1 MKFFSILLPVAL
13 LQVASAHYTF
23 PAISSGGQSSANW
36 QNVRQTANYQTTGP
50 ITNVASS
57 QMTCYELSPGRGAP
71 GTLAVTAGNTVSF
84 TSSPPIF
91 HPGPAIAY
99 LARVPSGQTAATW
112 NGQGAVWFKIWQDNA
127 SISSGGISWPNMN
140 AGSVSF
146 PLPRCLDNGEY
157 LVRFEHI
164 ALHSASS
171 SSGAQLYLSCGQ
183 IRVSGGSG
191 GYKPA
196 RLLSFPGAYN
206 ANDPGLLLN
215 IYYPVPTS
223 YTKAK
228 LECSSLQ
235 VPRDYTAPKSK
246 ERVTIEL
253 VRAKAKKQPSRG
265 SILYNPGGPGLPMRS
280 KISTDS
286 ELLQWMSG
294 DEYDLVTFDPR
305 GTGPLP
311 FTCGAI
317 GPMLSQQKP
326 NDTLEE
332 IWGRAGA
339 VAAQCAKHSTG
350 NKHAELLGTVAL
362 VRDTM
367 QVVDA
372 LAEDGLL
379 RFWGY
384 SYGTIVGATAAA
396 MFPDRIDR
404 MVLDGVVNP
413 HKWYRG
419 PSDPDMTMDAD
430 KVLTAMLEMCIALGE
445 TKCPLAKHGSTAA
458 DLSAKVWRRIDD
470 LKVQPAVITIKPK
483 AGLSMPFPVAI
494 KVTID
499 YLKAIHLTSSTLI
512 NRALWPQHLSFLAS
526 LLAVRGSEPYEAAS
540 GAAAPDV
547 AAPSLAK
554 RSAGDANAL
563 LSAHIA
569 IRCGDRLERTPAF
582 ASFAPEMAATLNSSR
597 ISGARFAAM
606 GATCAQWPWRAR
618 EAYDGDFAV
627 TTRTPVLVVS
637 SELDPR
643 TPLEAARQAS
653 AVLGGSELLTVAGA
667 GHCST
672 SVPSVCAALHLRDYW
687 VNGTMPAPG
696 KVCEGSPFGVK
707 WADVRKEVDKMNLLH
722 KREAYDDFDDDDFG
736 RSFMESQDAMD
747 YFLGTDIMDAV
758 L

>member
-1 MKFFSILLPVAL
+1 MGLSNLLLAL
-13 LQVASAHYTF
+13 LASLTLSEPISASAVKKSLEWKACN
-23 PAISSGGQSSANW
+23 PGESA
-36 QNVRQTANYQTTGP
+36 
-50 ITNVASS
+50 
-57 QMTCYELSPGRGAP
+57 
-71 GTLAVTAGNTVSF
+71 
-84 TSSPPIF
+84 
-91 HPGPAIAY
+91 
-99 LARVPSGQTAATW
+99 
-112 NGQGAVWFKIWQDNA
+112 
-127 SISSGGISWPNMN
+127 
-140 AGSVSF
+140 
-146 PLPRCLDNGEY
+146 
-157 LVRFEHI
+157 
-164 ALHSASS
+164 HS
-171 SSGAQLYLSCGQ
+171 
-183 IRVSGGSG
+183 
-191 GYKPA
+191 K
-196 RLLSFPGAYN
+196 
-206 ANDPGLLLN
+206 
-215 IYYPVPTS
+215 
-223 YTKAK
+223 TKV
-228 LECSSLQ
+228 ECSSLQ
-235 VPRDYTAPKSK
+235 VPRDYTTSKSK

-311 FTCGAI
+311 FTCGTI
-317 GPMLSQQKP
+317 GPMLSQHRA
-326 NDTLEE
+326 NETIEE
-332 IWGRAGA
+332 IWRRAAA

-350 NKHAELLGTVAL
+350 NQHAELLGTVAL
-362 VRDTM
+362 VRDMM

-372 LAEDGLL
+372 LGEDGLL

-419 PSDPDMTMDAD
+419 SSDPDMTMDAD
-430 KVLTAMLEMCIALGE
+430 KVLTAMLELCVTLGA

-483 AGLSMPFPVAI
+483 AKASLPFPVVI
-494 KVTID
+494 LVTID
-499 YLKAIHLTSSTLI
+499 YIKAIHLTSNTLI
-512 NRALWPQHLSFLAS
+512 NRALWPQHLNFLAS
-526 LLAVRGSEPYEAAS
+526 LLAVRGSDPYEAAS
-540 GAAAPDV
+540 GTAA

-554 RSAGDANAL
+554 PSSASDADARL
-563 LSAHIA
+563 GAYIA
-569 IRCGDRLERTPAF
+569 IRCGDRLERAAAF
-582 ASFAPEMAATLNSSR
+582 AAFAPDMAATVNSSR
-597 ISGARFAAM
+597 ISGGRFAAI

-637 SELDPR
+637 AELDPR

-653 AVLGGSELLTVAGA
+653 AALGGSELLTVAGA

-672 SVPSVCAALHLRDYW
+672 SVPSACAAVHLRDYW

-696 KVCEGSPFGVK
+696 KVCKGSPFGVK
-707 WADVRKEVDKMNLLH
+707 WADVRKEVDKMGSLH

-736 RSFMESQDAMD
+736 RSFMEGRDVMD
-747 YFLGTDIMDAV
+747 YFLEADIMDSV

>member
-1 MKFFSILLPVAL
+1 
-13 LQVASAHYTF
+13 
-23 PAISSGGQSSANW
+23 
-36 QNVRQTANYQTTGP
+36 
-50 ITNVASS
+50 
-57 QMTCYELSPGRGAP
+57 
-71 GTLAVTAGNTVSF
+71 
-84 TSSPPIF
+84 
-91 HPGPAIAY
+91 
-99 LARVPSGQTAATW
+99 
-112 NGQGAVWFKIWQDNA
+112 
-127 SISSGGISWPNMN
+127 MN

-171 SSGAQLYLSCGQ
+171 SGGAQLYLSCGQ

-223 YTKAK
+223 YTAVKKSLEWKTCNPGKSKYSKAEI
-228 LECSSLQ
+228 ECSSLQ
-235 VPRDYTAPKSK
+235 VPRDYTTPKSR

-326 NDTLEE
+326 NETLEE
-332 IWGRAGA
+332 IWGRASA
-339 VAAQCAKHSTG
+339 VAAQCAKQSTG
-350 NKHAELLGTVAL
+350 NKDAEFLGTVAL

-379 RFWGY
+379 RYWGY

-430 KVLTAMLEMCIALGE
+430 KVLTAMLELCFTLGE
-445 TKCPLAKHGSTAA
+445 TKCPLAKYGSTAA

-470 LKVQPAVITIKPK
+470 LKVQPAVIAIKPM
-483 AGLSMPFPVAI
+483 AGAIMPFPVVI

-499 YLKAIHLTSSTLI
+499 YLKAIHLTSNTLT
-512 NRALWPQHLSFLAS
+512 NRARWPKHLQFLAS
-526 LLAVRGSEPYEAAS
+526 LLAVRGSDSYEAARD
-540 GAAAPDV
+540 GAGDT
-547 AAPSLAK
+547 AAPSLAISS
-554 RSAGDANAL
+554 SAGDPNAL

-569 IRCGDRLERTPAF
+569 IRCGDRLERTPTLA
-582 ASFAPEMAATLNSSR
+582 AFAPEMAATLNSSR
-597 ISGARFAAM
+597 LSGARFAAM

-653 AVLGGSELLTVAGA
+653 AALGGSELLTVAGA

>member
-1 MKFFSILLPVAL
+1 MGLSNLLLAL
-13 LQVASAHYTF
+13 LASLTLTEPISASAVKK
-23 PAISSGGQSSANW
+23 SLEW
-36 QNVRQTANYQTTGP
+36 K
-50 ITNVASS
+50 
-57 QMTCYELSPGRGAP
+57 TCNPGK
-71 GTLAVTAGNTVSF
+71 SKY
-84 TSSPPIF
+84 S
-91 HPGPAIAY
+91 
-99 LARVPSGQTAATW
+99 
-112 NGQGAVWFKIWQDNA
+112 
-127 SISSGGISWPNMN
+127 
-140 AGSVSF
+140 
-146 PLPRCLDNGEY
+146 
-157 LVRFEHI
+157 
-164 ALHSASS
+164 
-171 SSGAQLYLSCGQ
+171 
-183 IRVSGGSG
+183 
-191 GYKPA
+191 
-196 RLLSFPGAYN
+196 
-206 ANDPGLLLN
+206 
-215 IYYPVPTS
+215 
-223 YTKAK
+223 KAEI
-228 LECSSLQ
+228 ECSSLQ
-235 VPRDYTAPKSK
+235 VPRDYTTPKSR

-326 NDTLEE
+326 NETLEE
-332 IWGRAGA
+332 IWGRASA

-350 NKHAELLGTVAL
+350 NKDAEFLGTVAL

-379 RFWGY
+379 RYWGY

-430 KVLTAMLEMCIALGE
+430 KVLTAMLELCFTLGE
-445 TKCPLAKHGSTAA
+445 TKCPLAKYGSTAA

-470 LKVQPAVITIKPK
+470 LKVQPAVIAIKPM
-483 AGLSMPFPVAI
+483 AGAIMPFPVVI

-499 YLKAIHLTSSTLI
+499 YLKAIHLTSNTLT
-512 NRALWPQHLSFLAS
+512 NRARWPKHLQFLAS
-526 LLAVRGSEPYEAAS
+526 LLA
-540 GAAAPDV
+540 
-547 AAPSLAK
+547 
-554 RSAGDANAL
+554 
-563 LSAHIA
+563 
-569 IRCGDRLERTPAF
+569 
-582 ASFAPEMAATLNSSR
+582 
-597 ISGARFAAM
+597 
-606 GATCAQWPWRAR
+606 
-618 EAYDGDFAV
+618 
-627 TTRTPVLVVS
+627 
-637 SELDPR
+637 
-643 TPLEAARQAS
+643 
-653 AVLGGSELLTVAGA
+653 
-667 GHCST
+667 HCST

-707 WADVRKEVDKMNLLH
+707 WADVRKEVDKMNMLH

>member
-1 MKFFSILLPVAL
+1 MGLSNLLLAL
-13 LQVASAHYTF
+13 LASLTLSEPISASAVK
-23 PAISSGGQSSANW
+23 PSLKW
-36 QNVRQTANYQTTGP
+36 K
-50 ITNVASS
+50 
-57 QMTCYELSPGRGAP
+57 TCNPGK
-71 GTLAVTAGNTVSF
+71 S
-84 TSSPPIF
+84 
-91 HPGPAIAY
+91 
-99 LARVPSGQTAATW
+99 
-112 NGQGAVWFKIWQDNA
+112 K
-127 SISSGGISWPNMN
+127 
-140 AGSVSF
+140 
-146 PLPRCLDNGEY
+146 
-157 LVRFEHI
+157 
-164 ALHSASS
+164 HS
-171 SSGAQLYLSCGQ
+171 
-183 IRVSGGSG
+183 
-191 GYKPA
+191 
-196 RLLSFPGAYN
+196 
-206 ANDPGLLLN
+206 
-215 IYYPVPTS
+215 
-223 YTKAK
+223 KAK

-286 ELLQWMSG
+286 ELLQC
-294 DEYDLVTFDPR
+294 

-597 ISGARFAAM
+597 ISGARFAAI

-643 TPLEAARQAS
+643 TPLEAARRAS
-653 AVLGGSELLTVAGA
+653 AALGGSELLTVAGA

-672 SVPSVCAALHLRDYW
+672 SAPSACAAVHLRDYW

-696 KVCEGSPFGVK
+696 KVCKGSPFGVK
-707 WADVRKEVDKMNLLH
+707 WADVRKEVDKMGSLH
-722 KREAYDDFDDDDFG
+722 KREAHDDFDDDDFG
-736 RSFMESQDAMD
+736 SSFMESRDVMD
-747 YFLGTDIMDAV
+747 YFLETDIMDS
-758 L
+758 LL